1 MLVPS
6 VYSAPGGAPGQQS
19 MRTLHTLMLMGQH
32 NLRVSL
38 QSMSAVTLKRLQCI
52 RLQAESGAA
61 IV

>member
-6 VYSAPGGAPGQQS
+6 VYSAPGGLPGQQS
-19 MRTLHTLMLMGQH
+19 MSFLHTLMLMGQQ
-32 NLRVSL
+32 NLRVNL

-52 RLQAESGAA
+52 RLQAESRAA